1 MTKMGKVMIALA
13 LLMIFAWCIVGLYL
27 GIGHPAYNSKM
38 AELAEQGNLIEFW
51 NTFSSWK
58 GHTVPHAHGIG
69 TSFVLILI
77 ALSMPYIEFSD
88 KTKWIIGLLLIIGVG
103 LFGVSDWFKWIP
115 LIKIGG
121 ALIVTMVLV
130 SFIGALIGIKKI

>member
-1 MTKMGKVMIALA
+1 MGKVMIALA

-38 AELAEQGNLIEFW
+38 AELAEQGNLTGFW
-51 NTFSSWK
+51 DTFSSWK
-58 GHTVPHAHGIG
+58 SRAAAHSHALCL
-69 TSFVLILI
+69 SFLLILI
-77 ALSMPYIEFSD
+77 ALAMPYIGFSD
-88 KTKWIIGLLLIIGVG
+88 KIKWIIGLLLIIGVG

-121 ALIVTMVLV
+121 VLIITMVLV
-130 SFIGALIGIKKI
+130 SFIGALIGIKKL